1 MIRKPLKFSTFIL
14 LVTVHCSLFAVFSG
28 CGGAVQ
34 YTLTPDYNEK
44 MPRAIA
50 VMPVVGDIGDKDAHY
65 LFRTMAYEKLI
76 HAGYSPIPLEVI
88 DDRLLR
94 SGMRRDGLYK
104 KNPKELASIL
114 DADSILYT
122 TVTEW
127 NPTVFLSYASMK
139 IGAKL
144 ELYDGA
150 SGEKLLESE
159 FETKDSDMSLERN
172 VVEFG
177 VIKTYEPVIQR
188 VIDAIFSTMPA
199 ANKMAA
205 RGKPQKNYYDWL
217 P

>member
-1 MIRKPLKFSTFIL
+1 MIRKPFKFSIFIL
-14 LVTVHCSLFAVFSG
+14 RVTVQAVLFAVFSG
-28 CGGAVQ
+28 CSGAVQ

-44 MPRAIA
+44 MPRTIA
-50 VMPVVGDIGDKDAHY
+50 VMPVAGDIRDKDAQY

-76 HAGYSPIPLEVI
+76 HAGYAPIPLEVI
-88 DDRLLR
+88 DDILLR
-94 SGMRRDGLYK
+94 SGMRRDGLYT
-104 KNPKELASIL
+104 KNQKELASTL

-122 TVTEW
+122 TVTKW
-127 NPTVFLSYASMK
+127 SPTVFLSYASMK

-159 FETKDSDMSLERN
+159 YETKDSDMSLERN

-199 ANKMAA
+199 AKKKAVK
-205 RGKPQKNYYDWL
+205 GKPQKSYYDWL

>member
-1 MIRKPLKFSTFIL
+1 MIRKPLKFSNFIL
-14 LVTVHCSLFAVFSG
+14 RVTVHAALFAVFSG
-28 CGGAVQ
+28 CSGAVQ
-34 YTLTPDYNEK
+34 YTLTPDYNDK
-44 MPRAIA
+44 MPRTIA
-50 VMPVVGDIGDKDAHY
+50 VMPVGGDISDKDAQY

-76 HAGYSPIPLEVI
+76 RAGYSPIPLEVI
-88 DDRLLR
+88 DDMLLR

-104 KNPKELASIL
+104 INPKELASIL

-122 TVTEW
+122 TVTKW

-199 ANKMAA
+199 AKKIAVK
-205 RGKPQKNYYDWL
+205 GKPQKNYYDWL

>member
-1 MIRKPLKFSTFIL
+1 MIQKPLKLSTFIL
-14 LVTVHCSLFAVFSG
+14 LFTVLTG

-44 MPRAIA
+44 MPRVIA
-50 VMPVVGDIGDKDAHY
+50 VMPVGGDIGDKDAHY

-76 HAGYSPIPLEVI
+76 QAGYSPISLETV

-94 SGMRRDGLYK
+94 SGMRRGEFYNK
-104 KNPKELASIL
+104 TPKELASIL

-150 SGEKLLESE
+150 SGERLLESE

-188 VIDAIFSTMPA
+188 VIDAIFSAMPA
-199 ANKMAA
+199 ANKIAA